1 MEIYHHDDVS
11 MNAKCADAQSHI
23 FRQLFVNRSPEPAA
37 TNDQHKTWEA
47 SLLFWKLTEY
57 EFVKVGKSSLCHN
70 QYLYIVSEIMK
81 YWTSFEDLLLT
92 VTFIVRSLALVGKTI
107 VSFVFS

>member
-1 MEIYHHDDVS
+1 MEIYHDDDVS
-11 MNAKCADAQSHI
+11 MHAKCADAQSHI

-47 SLLFWKLTEY
+47 SFIFWKLTEY
-57 EFVKVGKSSLCHN
+57 EFVKVGITSLCHN
-70 QYLYIVSEIMK
+70 QYLYIILEIMK
-81 YWTSFEDLLLT
+81 YLKSFEDLLLT
-92 VTFIVRSLALVGKTI
+92 VTFIVHSLALVGKTI

>member
-1 MEIYHHDDVS
+1 MKIYHHDDVS

-37 TNDQHKTWEA
+37 TNDQQKTWEA

-81 YWTSFEDLLLT
+81 YLTSFENLLLT
-92 VTFIVRSLALVGKTI
+92 VTFIVHSLPLVGKTI

>member
-1 MEIYHHDDVS
+1 MQNVLTHKVTSFVS
-11 MNAKCADAQSHI
+11 SLSTEVLN
-23 FRQLFVNRSPEPAA
+23 QLLQT
-37 TNDQHKTWEA
+37 TNTKLEKP
-47 SLLFWKLTEY
+47 LYFFLKLTEY

-81 YWTSFEDLLLT
+81 YLTSFENLLLT
-92 VTFIVRSLALVGKTI
+92 VTFIVHSLPLVGKTI